1 MPRFLGIDTSNYTTS
16 AAVVEDGEVVLNL
29 KSPLKVREGQLG
41 LRQSDAVFA
50 HISNLPELMDRLGAS
65 DSVKNYSAVG
75 CSVRPRDAEGSY
87 MPCFLAGAAAAHSA
101 AAVLGVPVFDFSHQ
115 AGHIAAAVWSSGGGL
130 FDTDK
135 FLAFHVSGGTTELLL
150 CEGQN
155 FCCEIIGG
163 TKDLNAG
170 QAIDRIG
177 VMLGL
182 DFPCGP
188 ALEKMAEE
196 YLRTLKSGEKPHNKP
211 EISVDGTECNLSG
224 LENIAA
230 RMKRNGEPDGK
241 TALFAIGFIRDTL
254 DRMTENALALYP
266 GLPLLYAG
274 GVMSNRRIRGFFE
287 AKYNALFA
295 EPEYSSDNAAGI
307 ALLTFRKWN
316 KINEIR

>member
-16 AAVVEDGEVVLNL
+16 VSVVDNGEVVLNL
-29 KSPLKVREGQLG
+29 KSPLKVRQGQLG
-41 LRQSDAVFA
+41 LRQSDAVFY
-50 HISNLPELMDRLGAS
+50 HISNLPELMERLSAS
-65 DSVKNYSAVG
+65 EPVKNYSAVG
-75 CSVRPRDAEGSY
+75 CSARPRDAEGSY
-87 MPCFLAGAAAAHSA
+87 MPCFLAGVAAAHSA
-101 AAVLGVPVFDFSHQ
+101 AAVLGVPVFEFSHQ
-115 AGHIAAAVWSSGGGL
+115 AGHIAAAVFSSGGSL
-130 FDTDK
+130 FDSEK

-150 CEGQN
+150 CKGRS
-155 FCCEIIGG
+155 FMCEIIGG

-188 ALEKMAEE
+188 ALEKMADE
-196 YLRTLKSGEKPHNKP
+196 YLGTLKNGEKPHDKP

-224 LENIAA
+224 LENIAE
-230 RMKRNGEPDGK
+230 RMKRRCEPDGK
-241 TALFAIGFIRDTL
+241 TALFTIDFIRDTL

-274 GVMSNRRIRGFFE
+274 GVMSNRRIREYFE
-287 AKYNALFA
+287 AKYGALFA

-307 ALLTFRKWN
+307 ALLASRKWDELN
-316 KINEIR
+316 D

>member
-16 AAVVEDGEVVLNL
+16 VSVVDGGKVALNL

-50 HISNLPELMDRLGAS
+50 HVSNLPTLMERLDAS

-75 CSVRPRDAEGSY
+75 CAARPRDAESSY
-87 MPCFLAGAAAAHSA
+87 MPCFLAGVAAAHSA
-101 AAVLGVPVFDFSHQ
+101 AAALGVPVFDFSHQ
-115 AGHIAAAVWSSGGGL
+115 AGHIAAAVWSSGGEL
-130 FDTDK
+130 FDCDR

-150 CEGQN
+150 CDGHD
-155 FCCEIIGG
+155 FGCEIIGG

-177 VMLGL
+177 VMMGL

-188 ALEKMAEE
+188 ALEKLADD
-196 YLRTLKSGEKPHNKP
+196 YLSALKIGKKPRNKP

-241 TALFAIGFIRDTL
+241 TALFAIDFIRDTL
-254 DRMTENALALYP
+254 DRMTENALRQYP

-274 GVMSNRRIRGFFE
+274 GVMSNRRIRGCFE
-287 AKYNALFA
+287 TKYNALFA

-307 ALLTFRKWN
+307 ALLTSRKWDKLN
-316 KINEIR
+316 DKR